1 VWDIVGSSLVSGLLP
16 GLTSRRTAYSRS
28 VALRLWRRL
37 LLWVRCAGLA
47 GIASAVAGCS
57 VTTQL
62 GSYFGKDK
70 PAAAAVS
77 SPPSLAAP
85 VDAAD
90 LSAVRTAASTML
102 ATGGAGT
109 QWENPATG
117 ARGTITP
124 IASDHAQ
131 GGTQCRDFL
140 ASYVREQ
147 SESWLEGEACRNP
160 SGRWDVRSLSPWKRS

>member
-1 VWDIVGSSLVSGLLP
+1 MTL
-16 GLTSRRTAYSRS
+16 
-28 VALRLWRRL
+28 
-37 LLWVRCAGLA
+37 
-47 GIASAVAGCS
+47 AVAGCS

-62 GSYFGKDK
+62 GSFLGKDK
-70 PAAAAVS
+70 PDATATISAQ
-77 SPPSLAAP
+77 PLAAP
-85 VDAAD
+85 AD
-90 LSAVRTAASTML
+90 DTDLTVVRTAAATML
-102 ATGGAGT
+102 SSGETGS

-124 IASDHAQ
+124 IASNHVQ

-147 SESWLEGEACRNP
+147 SESWLEGEACRNQ

>member
-1 VWDIVGSSLVSGLLP
+1 M
-16 GLTSRRTAYSRS
+16 TF
-28 VALRLWRRL
+28 
-37 LLWVRCAGLA
+37 
-47 GIASAVAGCS
+47 AVAGCS

-62 GSYFGKDK
+62 GSFLGKDK
-70 PAAAAVS
+70 PDATATVS
-77 SPPSLAAP
+77 SAQPLAAP
-85 VDAAD
+85 ADATD
-90 LSAVRTAASTML
+90 LTVVRTAASTML
-102 ATGGAGT
+102 STGGTGT

-124 IASDHAQ
+124 IASNYPQ

-160 SGRWDVRSLSPWKRS
+160 SGRWDVRSLTPWKRS